1 MIKRNITK
9 STQIKVSNYIKYM
22 VKEEENQ
29 LDEEANEILQKLPLT
44 LKEKIMNEAYGKIIK
59 KIPIITKNFSLITL
73 MKTLKICKEAKFSPE
88 DMIFWVI

>member
-29 LDEEANEILQKLPLT
+29 LDEKANELLKKLPLS
-44 LKEKIMNEAYGKIIK
+44 LKETIMDEAYSKIIK
-59 KIPIITKNFSLITL
+59 KMPVFSKNFSLVTL